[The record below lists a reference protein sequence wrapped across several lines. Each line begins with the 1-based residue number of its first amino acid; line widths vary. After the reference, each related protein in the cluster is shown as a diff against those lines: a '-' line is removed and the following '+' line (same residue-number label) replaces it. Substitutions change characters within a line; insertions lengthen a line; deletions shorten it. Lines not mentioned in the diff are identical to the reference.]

1 MGGGGAGWSSS
12 CTTTN
17 EWHAASTMAV
27 SSLAWSTEQ
36 SIGNEEEEE
45 EGWVIGPRLAPR
57 VGLALALGLGLGLGL
72 GLIGVVFP
80 DWGEWGLGI
89 SRTFAVVITPD
100 PDEEEDAAAA
110 DDEVEEDGW
119 VGWAKTGALAL
130 MTPTGTSWSVV
141 RVPVLSNKQ
150 CVTVPAKR
158 CGVVGNT
165 YR

>member
-1 MGGGGAGWSSS
+1 M
-12 CTTTN
+12 
-17 EWHAASTMAV
+17 
-27 SSLAWSTEQ
+27 
-36 SIGNEEEEE
+36 
-45 EGWVIGPRLAPR
+45 IGPRLAPR
-57 VGLALALGLGLGLGL
+57 VGLALRLALGLGL

-80 DWGEWGLGI
+80 DRGEWGLGI
-89 SRTFAVVITPD
+89 SRTFAVVTTPD
-100 PDEEEDAAAA
+100 PDDEDAAAAA

-158 CGVVGNT
+158 CGVVCNM
-165 YR
+165 YS